1 MPIRVF
7 SEEEKDV
14 IKEKLLSVGFPLLQ
28 EFGVIHM
35 SVPKITKAAEIG
47 TGTFYRFFESKE
59 EYIYQ
64 LIHYKRQQLIRNFIP
79 KEVINGERKLSM
91 DEVRSF
97 IELIVDKEN
106 SIYANMSLQDEAE
119 LFKYMSKKTNSES
132 DNKLVTA
139 PNIEHEKQVSD
150 VFLKWIDVPPEGIDF
165 ALLANMMKV
174 LAITAQAKEELHV
187 AAYDRT
193 IKLLIDDIMELIYGK
208 ETETRYAAD

>member
-28 EFGVIHM
+28 EFGIIHM

-59 EYIYQ
+59 DYIYQ
-64 LIHYKRQQLIRNFIP
+64 LIQYRRQLLIKSFIP
-79 KEVINGERKLSM
+79 EEVFKGERKLSA

-97 IELIVDKEN
+97 IELIVDKDN
-106 SIYANMSLQDEAE
+106 SVYANMSLQDEAE
-119 LFKYMSKKTNSES
+119 LFKFMSKKTS
-132 DNKLVTA
+132 
-139 PNIEHEKQVSD
+139 IEHEKQVSS
-150 VFLKWIDVPPEGIDF
+150 VLLKWIDVPSEGLDF

-174 LAITAQAKEELHV
+174 LAITAQAKEELHEE
-187 AAYDRT
+187 AYDRT
-193 IKLLIDDIMELIYGK
+193 IKLLIDDIMKLIYGK
-208 ETETRYAAD
+208 EK